1 MNIYNF
7 TIMQNSEEM
16 KRQGERMSTAKSGDL
31 VKVHY
36 RGTLHDG
43 TVFDSSYEGEPLEFT
58 LGQGQIIPGFEQAV
72 QGMTPGDSK
81 TVQVEQDQAYGNY
94 DESKLINVQRA
105 NLPDNIQPEEG
116 MVLQVNS
123 QDNDVFYVTVSEV
136 KDEEVVLDGNHPL
149 AGKDLTFEIELVD
162 LQAA

>member
-1 MNIYNF
+1 
-7 TIMQNSEEM
+7 MQCSEEM

-36 RGTLHDG
+36 RGTLQDG

-105 NLPDNIQPEEG
+105 NLPENIQPEEG

-123 QDNDVFYVTVSEV
+123 QDNETFYVTVNEV

>member
-1 MNIYNF
+1 
-7 TIMQNSEEM
+7 
-16 KRQGERMSTAKSGDL
+16 MSAAKSGDL

-36 RGTLHDG
+36 RGTLQDG

-58 LGQGQIIPGFEQAV
+58 LGQGQIIPGFEEAV
-72 QGMTPGDSK
+72 EGMAPGENK
-81 TVQVEQDQAYGNY
+81 TVQVEKAQGYGDY
-94 DESKLINVQRA
+94 DESKLINVERS
-105 NLPDNIQPEEG
+105 NLPDNINPEEG

-123 QDNDVFYVTVSEV
+123 QDNDVFYVTVNEV

-162 LQAA
+162 VQAA

>member
-1 MNIYNF
+1 
-7 TIMQNSEEM
+7 
-16 KRQGERMSTAKSGDL
+16 MSTAKSGDQ

-36 RGTLHDG
+36 RGTLQDG

-81 TVQVEQDQAYGNY
+81 TVQVSQEQAYGDY
-94 DESKLINVQRA
+94 DQNKLINVQRS

-123 QDNDVFYVTVSEV
+123 QDNDVFYVTVTEV

-162 LQAA
+162 VQAA

>member
-1 MNIYNF
+1 
-7 TIMQNSEEM
+7 
-16 KRQGERMSTAKSGDL
+16 MSTAKSGDL

-36 RGTLHDG
+36 RGILQDG
-43 TVFDSSYEGEPLEFT
+43 TEFDSSYEGEPLEFT

-81 TVQVEQDQAYGNY
+81 TVQVSQDQAYGGY
-94 DESKLINVQRA
+94 DESKLINVERS
-105 NLPDNIQPEEG
+105 NLPENIQPEEG

-162 LQAA
+162 VQE

>member
-1 MNIYNF
+1 
-7 TIMQNSEEM
+7 MQYSEEM

-36 RGTLHDG
+36 RGTLQDG

>member
-1 MNIYNF
+1 
-7 TIMQNSEEM
+7 
-16 KRQGERMSTAKSGDL
+16 MSTAKSGDL

-36 RGTLHDG
+36 RGTLQDG

-72 QGMTPGDSK
+72 EGMAAGDSK
-81 TVQVEQDQAYGNY
+81 TVEVGQDQGYGEY
-94 DESKLINVQRA
+94 DENKLINVQRA
-105 NLPDNIQPEEG
+105 NLPDNIEPEEG

-123 QDNDVFYVTVSEV
+123 QDNEVFYVTVSEV

-149 AGKDLTFEIELVD
+149 AGKDLTFEIEIVD
-162 LQAA
+162 VQAA

>member
-1 MNIYNF
+1 
-7 TIMQNSEEM
+7 M

>member
-1 MNIYNF
+1 
-7 TIMQNSEEM
+7 
-16 KRQGERMSTAKSGDL
+16 MSTAKSGDL

-36 RGTLHDG
+36 RGTLQDG

-81 TVQVEQDQAYGNY
+81 TIQVEQDQAYGNY
-94 DESKLINVQRA
+94 DESKLINVQRT

-123 QDNDVFYVTVSEV
+123 QDNETFYVTVNEV

>member
-1 MNIYNF
+1 
-7 TIMQNSEEM
+7 
-16 KRQGERMSTAKSGDL
+16 MSAAKSGDL

-36 RGTLHDG
+36 RGTLQDG

-58 LGQGQIIPGFEQAV
+58 LGQGQIIPGFEEAV
-72 QGMTPGDSK
+72 EGMAPGESK
-81 TVQVEQDQAYGNY
+81 TVEVEKAQGYGDY
-94 DESKLINVQRA
+94 DESKLINVERS
-105 NLPDNIQPEEG
+105 NLPENINPEEG

-136 KDEEVVLDGNHPL
+136 KEEEVVLDGNHPL

-162 LQAA
+162 VQAA

>member
-1 MNIYNF
+1 
-7 TIMQNSEEM
+7 
-16 KRQGERMSTAKSGDL
+16 MSTAKSGDQ

-36 RGTLHDG
+36 RGTLQDG

-72 QGMTPGDSK
+72 EGMTPGDSK
-81 TVQVEQDQAYGNY
+81 TVQVEQEQGYGAYDQN
-94 DESKLINVQRA
+94 KLINVQRS
-105 NLPDNIQPEEG
+105 NLPDNIDPEEG

-123 QDNDVFYVTVSEV
+123 QDNDVFYVTVTDV

-162 LQAA
+162 VQAA

>member
-1 MNIYNF
+1 
-7 TIMQNSEEM
+7 MQCTEEM